1 MELTREQVN
10 VGIAAG
16 LALTNPDDDRLYVPM
31 KHAAGSLVLR
41 QLLMLL
47 AGGQLG
53 LTSTMQQEAPP
64 GDGEDLPP
72 PTPPKPPKDSQGP
85 ALKKGAKKKVAKK
98 KITKKKK

>member
-16 LALTNPDDDRLYVPM
+16 LALTNPEDDRLYVPM

-41 QLLMLL
+41 QLLMSL
-47 AGGQLG
+47 ASGQIG
-53 LTSTMQQEAPP
+53 LTATMQQGAPE
-64 GDGEDLPP
+64 GEKPP
-72 PTPPKPPKDSQGP
+72 ATPPKTPKGSQGP

-98 KITKKKK
+98 KTTKKK